1 MTGFLQ
7 LLCVRSRREAKF
19 KAKLLEQRK
28 PEQQRPRVVALKRMI
43 ASTDSLEGRQKRK
56 MKERSEDYH

>member
-1 MTGFLQ
+1 M
-7 LLCVRSRREAKF
+7 CEIKERSEF
-19 KAKLLEQRK
+19 KAKLSEQRK
-28 PEQQRPRVVALKRMI
+28 QEQQKPREVTLKRMI